1 MLRWACRFCDSNT
14 GPAVIILVDVS
25 SAFSWFGRE
34 SNQNDNSTASIYLT
48 EFALDRV
55 RFSKVYPNLAPPSY
69 KFPPFLFSHSQWV
82 TPLSSSESICPRQCL
97 TNLSGR
103 NNWHP
108 PAGRA
113 LYLKWWKLYCKS
125 SKLNGFRLRFG
136 ALIDEEAN
144 KQWSVNHSFPLWY
157 IVLLIFAACVDP
169 NDMTA
174 PSDVAFNFHRHFV
187 IEAFAGEGDAGGDA
201 ISHFQ
206 WRVKWREGGEPGS
219 DPRHEVALK

>member
-1 MLRWACRFCDSNT
+1 MVPDSRTAAAYTDQRICAGAKMLRWACRFCDSNT

-55 RFSKVYPNLAPPSY
+55 QFSKVYPNLAPPSY

-113 LYLKWWKLYCKS
+113 LYLKWWKLYCIS
-125 SKLNGFRLRFG
+125 SKLNGFRSIIHFRFDI
-136 ALIDEEAN
+136 LCF
-144 KQWSVNHSFPLWY
+144 WSLPLAS
-157 IVLLIFAACVDP
+157 IRTI
-169 NDMTA
+169 
-174 PSDVAFNFHRHFV
+174 
-187 IEAFAGEGDAGGDA
+187 
-201 ISHFQ
+201 
-206 WRVKWREGGEPGS
+206 WRR
-219 DPRHEVALK
+219 RAT